1 MDDGNKINIVYDY
14 EQQLDADGNK
24 LRVVKYTDYTA
35 EKVHSMFPS
44 AALLLSKWQVAEE
57 RAAIIEA
64 LKDKGISFEELVKA
78 TGREDADHFDLLCH
92 IAFNAPLR
100 SRRERAERLVKGKV
114 DFFEYFSPE
123 ARQIL
128 NEILDK
134 YVEFGTEQ
142 FKVPDILKVDP
153 IARHGNVMEI
163 AKLFSGPEKLKQA
176 LEEMQ
181 KLLYA

>member
-1 MDDGNKINIVYDY
+1 
-14 EQQLDADGNK
+14 
-24 LRVVKYTDYTA
+24 
-35 EKVHSMFPS
+35 MFPS
-44 AALLLSKWQVAEE
+44 AASLLSKWQVAEE
-57 RAAIIEA
+57 RSAIIEA
-64 LKDKGISFEELVKA
+64 LKDKGISFEELVKE

-100 SRRERAERLVKGKV
+100 SRRERAERLKKGKV
-114 DFFEYFSPE
+114 YFFEYFSPE
-123 ARQIL
+123 ARQVL

-142 FKVPDILKVDP
+142 FKVPDILRVDP
-153 IARHGNVMEI
+153 IVRHGNVMEI
-163 AKLFSGPEKLKQA
+163 ARLFSGPEKLKQA